1 VPGEGAEPD
10 TSGDQVLTRRT
21 EAAPEERPSVPP
33 ESRRS
38 EAPTLTMG
46 VEAAALLSNPA
57 DAPSQGSTAGA
68 GAGGTGSTL
77 TRASAEAR
85 SAVDADMAAQALMER
100 EAARLEVFSRM
111 TLIFATLVLIALPLT
126 AGDVQARWLAVCGMA
141 LSIGSSFW
149 LGRVLKDE
157 HGYTPPRAI
166 AFALGSLVSGYS
178 AIYYFGVFSPAP
190 AVVVFGLFFFGMGQS
205 FAASMAIFCGCAFAH
220 AALVGSILFGV
231 VSDRGI
237 ISAAGESRFD
247 ALVIALLVEAAFAAS
262 FVTARATRRA
272 TIEGIVRHQSAVRA
286 LAQRDALLAEARQD
300 LESALQVGGVGR
312 FTDETLGSFRLGTI
326 FGRGGM
332 GEVYEAQHVAE
343 RTPAAVKVLHSR
355 HLSDPEAVRRFL
367 REARIAAS
375 LQVPNVVSVL
385 EVGGLD
391 SSVPY
396 IAMERL
402 RGDDLADVLRNETR
416 LSSRQVR
423 DLIRQVGRGLD
434 AARAAGIVHRDIKP
448 RNLFRAERED
458 GAPVWKILD
467 FGVGKLAGDNGG
479 TLTREMVV
487 GTPAYMAPEQAAGG
501 LVDHRAD
508 LHALAAIVYRA
519 LTGRPAFSGDAV
531 PEILYKVVHAM
542 PPRPGKVAP
551 VSAEVDA
558 VMVVAMAK
566 DPAERFDSGAELA
579 RAFDEAL
586 RGRLDPAL
594 RERAERLAKSQPWAS

>member
-1 VPGEGAEPD
+1 MPGEGADSD
-10 TSGDQVLTRRT
+10 TAADLVRTRRT
-21 EAAPEERPSVPP
+21 EAVAGGRSSDPP
-33 ESRRS
+33 ESLRS

-46 VEAAALLSNPA
+46 VEAALHSAPPDPPSHGSSA
-57 DAPSQGSTAGA
+57 DAS
-68 GAGGTGSTL
+68 GTGGSL
-77 TRASAEAR
+77 TRAAAESR
-85 SAVDADMAAQALMER
+85 SAADADLAAQALMER
-100 EAARLEVFSRM
+100 EASRLKVFSRM
-111 TLIFATLVLIALPLT
+111 TLLFAALVLIALPLT
-126 AGDVQARWLAVCGMA
+126 AGDPRARWLAVCGMA

-149 LGRVLKDE
+149 LARVLGDAQ
-157 HGYTPPRAI
+157 GYTAARAI
-166 AFALGSLVSGYS
+166 LFALGALVSGYS

-205 FAASMAIFCGCAFAH
+205 FAASMVVFVGAAVSH
-220 AALVGSILFGV
+220 ALLVGAILIGLLP
-231 VSDRGI
+231 DYGI
-237 ISAAGESRFD
+237 ISVAGETRFD
-247 ALVIALLVEAAFAAS
+247 AVIIALLVEAAFAAS
-262 FVTARATRRA
+262 FITSRATRRA

-312 FTDETLGSFRLGTI
+312 FTDEVLGSFRLGTI

-332 GEVYEAQHVAE
+332 GEVYEAQHVTE
-343 RTPAAVKVLHSR
+343 RSPAAVKVLHSR

-385 EVGGLD
+385 EVGGLE
-391 SSVPY
+391 SSVPF

-402 RGDDLADVLRNETR
+402 RGEDLADILRNELR
-416 LSSRQVR
+416 LNSRQVR

-448 RNLFRAERED
+448 RNLFRAERLD

-467 FGVGKLAGDNGG
+467 FGVGKLAGDNGA

-501 LVDHRAD
+501 AVDHRVD
-508 LHALAAIVYRA
+508 LHALAVIVYRA
-519 LTGRPAFSGDAV
+519 LTGRPAFSGEAV
-531 PEILYKVVHAM
+531 PEILYKVVHSM

-551 VSAEVDA
+551 VSAEIDA
-558 VMVVAMAK
+558 VMMVAMAK
-566 DPAERFDSGAELA
+566 DPEQRFDSGAELA
-579 RAFDEAL
+579 RAYEEAL
-586 RGRLDPAL
+586 RGRLSPDL
-594 RERAERLAKSQPWAS
+594 KERAERLAKTQPWAS